1 MGDFLSSATFRSG
14 SSSLRRPRAQ
24 RERRQTEAGD
34 LTTEQPRGKLGSH
47 GIQEVQPA
55 ATAGAAGPPFPQDQ
69 MRQARV
75 MFFSNSRQPASAVGA
90 PGINHTVAQVSP
102 PKKEETGFL
111 STLSSAAT
119 SLAQAVGLTAR
130 PPTEAEKAEQQA
142 KVRESRIEKFFQ
154 PSAPSVQGNN
164 SSRASSSN
172 PSSSSSRAQSAAA
185 SSVEDDGTLAAK
197 RFDQLDE
204 RKEQTGRINSS
215 IDAYNTQRNG
225 RAIAAAVAG
234 REINN
239 SEALEHNERMEQF
252 APLGRQ
258 FAKKAIAFTK
268 TAMHLA
274 EEGSALEQPALH
286 SLARGY
292 DDLAATSD
300 KGVVDFQKRLS
311 QENISDRDLNE
322 VVGSYQQLGV
332 QAESL
337 EAIKNDAEKGIQFSR
352 AAQSASS
359 SASEIDKAVASVPYD
374 RLAGYCFRI
383 INRDQ
388 ITAAEREHY
397 DPMVD
402 LASQSLKAR
411 AFGSEALATALEKN
425 IQTHEA
431 IASCIAR
438 KEQSSDPAVKNILS
452 QSLQAHI
459 TAKSSRNE
467 VIKEKR
473 SELERTKTLT
483 AATSDE
489 EFARAELVNEQNEEY
504 KKSAVQE
511 LQSSDSSSMRS
522 ASPVELM
529 TNADAYEK
537 VAHSFEQAATC
548 QEAIHALPD
557 IPSKAKSQ
565 KTFKERAQV
574 FLEQAQKLHA

>member
-1 MGDFLSSATFRSG
+1 MIFYRLLHSG
-14 SSSLRRPRAQ
+14 LALHHYAVHQ
-24 RERRQTEAGD
+24 LQIERRQTEAASS
-34 LTTEQPRGKLGSH
+34 TTEQPRGVLGNH
-47 GIQEVQPA
+47 GIQEVQTQNT
-55 ATAGAAGPPFPQDQ
+55 TAGASTRPGVPTAPLSQQ
-69 MRQARV
+69 EKMRQARV
-75 MFFSNSRQPASAVGA
+75 NAFSNPRQPELGVGA
-90 PGINHTVAQVSP
+90 PGINHAVAQVSP
-102 PKKEETGFL
+102 QKKEEAGFL

-130 PPTEAEKAEQQA
+130 PPTEAEKAERQA
-142 KVRESRIEKFFQ
+142 KVRESRIGKFFP

-164 SSRASSSN
+164 SSSASSSN

-185 SSVEDDGTLAAK
+185 SAVEDDGTLAAK

-204 RKEQTGRINSS
+204 RQAQTGRINSS
-215 IDAYNTQRNG
+215 INAYNTQRDG
-225 RAIAAAVAG
+225 RTIAAAVAG

-239 SEALEHNERMEQF
+239 NEALAHNERMDRF

-258 FAKKAIAFTK
+258 FAKKAIEFTK

-274 EEGSALEQPALH
+274 EEGSALAQPALH

-292 DDLAATSD
+292 DDLAAAAD
-300 KGVVDFQKRLS
+300 KGVVDFKKCLS
-311 QENISDRDLNE
+311 QETISDRDLNE
-322 VVGSYQQLGV
+322 VVGSYQALAV

-337 EAIKNDAEKGIQFSR
+337 KAIKNDAEKGIQFSR
-352 AAQSASS
+352 ASQSGSR
-359 SASEIDKAVASVPYD
+359 SASEIDETAASVPY
-374 RLAGYCFRI
+374 RKLADYCFRMVR
-383 INRDQ
+383 NPEQ
-388 ITAAEREHY
+388 IASEEREHY

-402 LASQSLKAR
+402 LASQSLEAR

-438 KEQSSDPAVKNILS
+438 TEQSSDPAVKNILS
-452 QSLQAHI
+452 QSLLAHI

-504 KKSAVQE
+504 KKSAAQE
-511 LQSSDSSSMRS
+511 L
-522 ASPVELM
+522 
-529 TNADAYEK
+529 
-537 VAHSFEQAATC
+537 
-548 QEAIHALPD
+548 
-557 IPSKAKSQ
+557 
-565 KTFKERAQV
+565 
-574 FLEQAQKLHA
+574 